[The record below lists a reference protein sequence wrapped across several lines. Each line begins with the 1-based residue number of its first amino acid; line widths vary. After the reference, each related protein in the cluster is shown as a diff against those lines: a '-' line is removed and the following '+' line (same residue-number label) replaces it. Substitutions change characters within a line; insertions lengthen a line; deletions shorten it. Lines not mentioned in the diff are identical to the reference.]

1 MLVNLKGVKRMKFG
15 RFNIFGRKRG
25 TEPGV
30 LFKKRKRGQGD
41 RGEYLK
47 QGGDIISEV
56 DIDKEERKEAQEV
69 TPSLLTRLRYGISY
83 KFENFMEERRKVQTI
98 ERGDYTI
105 SRRHF
110 YNLEKQVFRDGIL
123 LAGIGIYQR
132 SCREMVDIS
141 AISISDEKLD
151 KEFKE
156 EVWPNT
162 KSHFQHTFLSMN
174 PFHQGV
180 FGSSLVEYVK
190 GVKSKKII
198 DFLTADIRQYDFV
211 QEAGKPK
218 VEQGMPWGFWDTS
231 DMKLKYKRDKH
242 MLHSGMIKLHNMEW
256 PVGWVELMYVPSRQK
271 VATQDA
277 RTQKNVRKGYPVPII
292 SYGKETVAEPSPT
305 MRGEAKKIAKGLVKS
320 TTVAAT
326 MPYYMQLKFLDE
338 YLSADTDKS
347 MIEDEMHITRLQAAQ
362 MGIPVPVYLM
372 TMQDQPSVGVREL
385 SEFFEVNL
393 KSFVRD
399 LDIEK
404 AIYRW
409 AKDRT
414 EKDIEVDIN
423 YDEILIHTSKERMMQ
438 IFRAGKIDILF
449 SQNAKHNEAIRNEL
463 LRRLGLP
470 SSLEFIDAVD
480 EATTGLEEYEKKRGG
495 YEQRLK
501 MMEVDLA
508 MSSTSST
515 SPEEGD

>member
-1 MLVNLKGVKRMKFG
+1 MNRMSFKLFGKDRSEPKISIRKLGRGLRGV
-15 RFNIFGRKRG
+15 
-25 TEPGV
+25 TH
-30 LFKKRKRGQGD
+30 
-41 RGEYLK
+41 LK
-47 QGGDIISEV
+47 QGGDIISEMDV
-56 DIDKEERKEAQEV
+56 NIEEEKDAKKM
-69 TPSLLTRLRYGISY
+69 TPSLMTRIRYGLSY
-83 KFENFMEERRKVQTI
+83 KFENFMEERKKVQTI
-98 ERGDYTI
+98 ERGDFAI

-110 YNLEKQVFRDGIL
+110 YNLEKQVFADGL
-123 LAGIGIYQR
+123 LMAGIGIYQR
-132 SCREMVDIS
+132 SCREMVNLS

-156 EVWPNT
+156 EVWPQN

-174 PFHQGV
+174 PFHQGI
-180 FGSSLVEYVK
+180 FGSTLTEYVK
-190 GVKSKKII
+190 GAKSKKII
-198 DFLTADIRQYDFV
+198 DFLTADIRQFDFV

-218 VEQGMPWGFWDTS
+218 VNQGMPWGFWDTM
-231 DMKLKYKRDKH
+231 DMRTKYKRDKH

-256 PVGWVELMYVPSRQK
+256 PIGWIELLYITSRQK

-277 RTQKNVRKGYPVPII
+277 RTQKNVRKGYPVPIV
-292 SYGKETVAEPSPT
+292 SYGKELSAEPSPT
-305 MRGEAKKIAKGLVKS
+305 MRAEAKKIAKGLVKS

-347 MIEDEMHITRLQAAQ
+347 MIEDEMHITSLQAAM
-362 MGIPVPVYLM
+362 MGIPVPVFLM

-393 KSFVRD
+393 KCFVRD
-399 LDIEK
+399 LDMEK

-409 AKDRT
+409 AMDRT
-414 EKDIEVDIN
+414 EKDIDVNID

-449 SQNAKHNEAIRNEL
+449 SQNERHNEAIRNEL

-470 SSLEFIDAVD
+470 SSLEFTDAAE
-480 EATTGLEEYEKKRGG
+480 EATTGLEEYAKKKGDYEKRMK
-495 YEQRLK
+495 LL
-501 MMEVDLA
+501 EVDVA
-508 MSSTSST
+508 MSEE
-515 SPEEGD
+515 PQEEGT